1 MLVPRIDGATG
12 CYRIGHSLAKSD
24 RYVISHRIGACSTR
38 DYVIRI
44 INLSICSS
52 FHRQRHR
59 RICKLSENLRT
70 KAFRTDWQAAQKIRS
85 ILDQQK
91 AQFYIFIVPR
101 SKSSRWRVNIQGMW
115 LAYTHALFFINH
127 SPLSLDAPA
136 VDWITFLL
144 TPPKPCGSV
153 NINIQKIF
161 SSYVRT
167 KPRLKSLGGWDW
179 EKKVSGWLLMLK
191 ETVALVFAAK
201 AVLWIQYAWKS

>member
-12 CYRIGHSLAKSD
+12 CHWIGHSLAKSN

-44 INLSICSS
+44 INLSICTSY
-52 FHRQRHR
+52 HRQRHR
-59 RICKLSENLRT
+59 RICKLSEISER
-70 KAFRTDWQAAQKIRS
+70 RQSGIDWQAAHWIRS

-115 LAYTHALFFINH
+115 LPYIHALVFINH

-136 VDWITFLL
+136 VVGIRFLL
-144 TPPKPCGSV
+144 TPPKPCGSI
-153 NINIQKIF
+153 NINIQKTF
-161 SSYVRT
+161 SSY
-167 KPRLKSLGGWDW
+167 G
-179 EKKVSGWLLMLK
+179 E
-191 ETVALVFAAK
+191 A
-201 AVLWIQYAWKS
+201 